1 MAIPQPITQ
10 KDYRNQLL
18 REREAR
24 LQKEKAVVS
33 KDRRR
38 FSVAND
44 ALKGV
49 SSSDGL
55 HLDRPGVGGI
65 SRNVSSSN
73 AEQFEE
79 SSEERREQE
88 SLEQWN
94 QQEASRLAE
103 VRRREQLIQEYAERE
118 ELEEDAS
125 GTGNFTTKTE
135 PVKLSSYSALF
146 MVACFKDLM
155 DYTVVFALP
164 GISTVVSFCANTLIL
179 LLLFFPKRRYKITSN
194 ARLAIIDA
202 FILIGLVPLEGL
214 MFPFNLL
221 PFTIAGVGMIYM
233 TDKKFVA
240 KRNAKKFDKKDMK
253 GKMSAILRQAYVD
266 RAKSRTEKGEVSE
279 QMKEAFSS

>member
-18 REREAR
+18 REQEAR

-44 ALKGV
+44 APKGF
-49 SSSDGL
+49 SSPDGL
-55 HLDRPGVGGI
+55 HLDRPGVGSV

-73 AEQFEE
+73 EEQFGE

-88 SLEQWN
+88 FLEQWN
-94 QQEASRLAE
+94 QQETSRLAE

-118 ELEEDAS
+118 ESEEDAG

-135 PVKLSSYSALF
+135 SVKLSSYSALL

-179 LLLFFPKRRYKITSN
+179 LLLFFPKRRYKIASN

-240 KRNAKKFDKKDMK
+240 KRNAKKFDRAGMKKSLSGVIGQAWRERDLSMK
-253 GKMSAILRQAYVD
+253 Y
-266 RAKSRTEKGEVSE
+266 KSGTRER
-279 QMKEAFSS
+279 MREALG

>member
-18 REREAR
+18 REQEAR

-33 KDRRR
+33 KDRHR

-44 ALKGV
+44 APKGF
-49 SSSDGL
+49 SSPDGL
-55 HLDRPGVGGI
+55 HLDRPGVGSV

-73 AEQFEE
+73 EEQFGE

-88 SLEQWN
+88 FLEQWN
-94 QQEASRLAE
+94 QQETSRLAE

-118 ELEEDAS
+118 ESEEDAG

-135 PVKLSSYSALF
+135 SVKLSSYSALL

-179 LLLFFPKRRYKITSN
+179 LLLFFPKRRYKIASN

-221 PFTIAGVGMIYM
+221 PFTIGAVGIIYM

-240 KRNAKKFDKKDMK
+240 KRNAKKFDRDGMKKSLSGVIGQAWRDRDVSMK
-253 GKMSAILRQAYVD
+253 Y
-266 RAKSRTEKGEVSE
+266 KSGTRER
-279 QMKEAFSS
+279 MREALG